1 VAVTWSPY
9 QRVVRVNPVFHVAE
23 YSWDK
28 LNGDKAT
35 VNTWRGRGWGW
46 EQIYSYGYYID
57 GTSDKLLPNGQP
69 DGREDKL
76 QQKLDPK
83 TCDH

>member
-1 VAVTWSPY
+1 M
-9 QRVVRVNPVFHVAE
+9 RVNPVFHVAA

-35 VNTWRGRGWGW
+35 MDTWPSRGR

-57 GTSDKLLPNGQP
+57 GTSDKP
-69 DGREDKL
+69 